1 MYNFLLIDI
10 KNISIKS
17 LLPCFIVKN
26 NTTVSY
32 KQKPLKAL
40 LKSQNKNM
48 GHEENGNGLALDVR

>member
-1 MYNFLLIDI
+1 MYNFLLT
-10 KNISIKS
+10 KYKKYFHKEFATM
-17 LLPCFIVKN
+17 FIVKN